1 MNNELDRVDY
11 RVNPKSKTPKKLSK
25 WQMVVFVS
33 LIVIILASSLIIIFL
48 SFQVND
54 LRQQNEILRA
64 TNEALQELIKSTPR
78 P

>member
-11 RVNPKSKTPKKLSK
+11 KVNPKSKPQKKLSR
-25 WQMVVFVS
+25 WQLVVFVS
-33 LIVIILASSLIIIFL
+33 LIAIILASSLVIIFL

-54 LRQQNEILRA
+54 LRHQNELLRA
-64 TNEALQELIKSTPR
+64 TIEVLQHATPR